1 MTADANEAASRRPL
15 RPPHSHALARR
26 DRPVVALLRRHWRKF
41 GAFGTIGFTVFLAG
55 LALQVALV
63 RLAGMGNVTSYVIKT
78 LASVQLSLLLNRYLT
93 WRDRD
98 IPMIRAAALFNVQQL
113 AIQGIGVAAYAGLVR
128 LGVGYIVA
136 NVAITAILT
145 PFGYV
150 ASHVWSLAS
159 RRSTRLAD
167 GGVHHSNAGA
177 RLATGSTH
185 HAYAGAHDAYAGA
198 HHANAA
204 QHATAAQH
212 AYAGATL
219 IPRARDSEI
228 TWPLPVLRDEI
239 VAQPAPARRSRWALL
254 DSVPWSLVVIL
265 AAQATMSLRL
275 MWTNTAFLDEATYLF
290 AGHVELMHW
299 LHGSAV
305 PTYAT
310 YFSGAPVVYP
320 PLAALAASAGG
331 LIGARL
337 LSLAFMLGATI
348 LLWGVAT
355 RLFGRW
361 AGFLAAA
368 LFAALGPTQFL
379 GAFATY
385 DAMSLFLLAAAAW
398 CVVAAEDR
406 DDSTLLVIAGAA
418 LLALANAT
426 KYASIL
432 FDPTI
437 VALGALVVA
446 RRRGTKAAV
455 GRGGMIAA
463 CAVAM
468 DAGLLALGGSPYF
481 TGLLSTTVSRAVG
494 GNPASVVLTD
504 ASRWIGIACIPAA
517 IGVAVALARRRD
529 RVQAAIVT
537 LLAVSGVLAPL
548 NQARIHTT
556 TSLSKHVDFGAWFAA
571 VAAGFLIMQLA
582 RVSRRR
588 WAAAGLALV
597 GAAAVLV
604 PAAVVGRTQSG
615 YFFQTWPNSSQ
626 VAYRLQSLTR
636 QHQGH
641 YLTEDYDVP
650 AYYLQDHVAWWQW
663 SDTWFFAYRP
673 AGTTRTLKGLAAY
686 QAAIQQHYFSLVI
699 LDFGDT
705 ANTDKAITADIRQ
718 AATYHVIAELPYWDK
733 FGVGQFTVWMY
744 RPRAAT
750 APAATGRVATT
761 RATIGGPRERRH

>member
-1 MTADANEAASRRPL
+1 MITDGNKAASKRAL
-15 RPPHSHALARR
+15 RPPPRHVADRR
-26 DRPVVALLRRHWRKF
+26 DRYWATAVLRRHWRKF
-41 GAFGTIGFTVFLAG
+41 GVFGTIGFTVFLVG

-63 RLAGMGNVTSYVIKT
+63 RLTGMGNVTSYVIKT
-78 LASVQLSLLLNRYLT
+78 LASVELSLLLNRYLT

-98 IPMIRAAALFNVQQL
+98 IPIVRAAALFNIQQL
-113 AIQGIGVAAYAGLVR
+113 TIQGIGVAAYAGLVR
-128 LGVGYIVA
+128 LGVGYVLA

-145 PFGYV
+145 PGGYM
-150 ASHVWSLAS
+150 ASHLWSLAS
-159 RRSTRLAD
+159 RRAVLPATA
-167 GGVHHSNAGA
+167 GV
-177 RLATGSTH
+177 R
-185 HAYAGAHDAYAGA
+185 YAPRFLDHTLPLP
-198 HHANAA
+198 AA
-204 QHATAAQH
+204 Q
-212 AYAGATL
+212 YEMEPEPEPEL
-219 IPRARDSEI
+219 EPELV
-228 TWPLPVLRDEI
+228 PP
-239 VAQPAPARRSRWALL
+239 RRSRWAVL

-265 AAQATMSLRL
+265 AAQAAMSLRL

-305 PTYAT
+305 PAYAA
-310 YFSGAPVVYP
+310 YFSGAPVLYP

-337 LSLAFMLGATI
+337 LSMAFMLGATA
-348 LLWGVAT
+348 LLWGVGT

-361 AGFLAAA
+361 AGFLAAG
-368 LFAALGPTQFL
+368 LFAALGPTQYL

-406 DDSTLLVIAGAA
+406 DDSTLLLIAGAA

-437 VALGALVVA
+437 VALGALAVA
-446 RRRGTKAAV
+446 RRRGTKSAV
-455 GRGGMIAA
+455 GRGGLIAA
-463 CAVAM
+463 CTVAM
-468 DAGLLALGGSPYF
+468 DAGLLALGGSAYF
-481 TGLLSTTVSRAVG
+481 TGLLSTTVSRAAG

-504 ASRWIGIACIPAA
+504 AARWIGIACIPAA
-517 IGVAVALARRRD
+517 ISLILAAVRRHD
-529 RVQAAIVT
+529 RAMAAIVA

-571 VAAGFLIMQLA
+571 AAAGYLIAQLA
-582 RVSRRR
+582 RISRRR
-588 WAAAGLALV
+588 WAAVPVALLAS
-597 GAAAVLV
+597 AAVLV

-626 VAYRLQSLTR
+626 VTYRLQSLTR
-636 QHQGH
+636 QHVGH

-650 AYYLQDHVAWWQW
+650 AYYLQDHVPWWQW

-673 AGTTRTLKGLAAY
+673 PGATRTLKGLPAY
-686 QAAIQQHYFSLVI
+686 QAAILHHYFALVI

-705 ANTDKAITADIRQ
+705 ANTDRAITADIRQ
-718 AATYHVIAELPYWDK
+718 AGTYHVIAELPYWDK
-733 FGVGQFTVWMY
+733 FGIGQFTVWMY
-744 RPRAAT
+744 QPRAAT
-750 APAATGRVATT
+750 PRAASPRAAIARPATA
-761 RATIGGPRERRH
+761 RAVRRSS

>member
-1 MTADANEAASRRPL
+1 M
-15 RPPHSHALARR
+15 
-26 DRPVVALLRRHWRKF
+26 LRRHWRRF
-41 GAFGTIGFTVFLAG
+41 GVFGTIGFTVFLAG
-55 LALQVALV
+55 LVLQVALV
-63 RLAGMGNVTSYVIKT
+63 RLAGMGEVTSYVIKT

-113 AIQGIGVAAYAGLVR
+113 TIQGIGVAAYAGLVR

-136 NVAITAILT
+136 NVAITALLT
-145 PFGYV
+145 PVGYV
-150 ASHVWSLAS
+150 ASHLWSLAS
-159 RRSTRLAD
+159 RRAARPAAAGVQPVPAGVTFVPQDAEITRPLPAVRD
-167 GGVHHSNAGA
+167 EAGA
-177 RLATGSTH
+177 G
-185 HAYAGAHDAYAGA
+185 
-198 HHANAA
+198 
-204 QHATAAQH
+204 
-212 AYAGATL
+212 
-219 IPRARDSEI
+219 P
-228 TWPLPVLRDEI
+228 P
-239 VAQPAPARRSRWALL
+239 RRSRWALL

-290 AGHVELMHW
+290 AGHVEIAHW
-299 LHGSAV
+299 LHGSAA
-305 PTYAT
+305 PAYAT
-310 YFSGAPVVYP
+310 YFSGAPVLYP

-337 LSLAFMLGATI
+337 LSMAFMLGATA

-361 AGFLAAA
+361 AGFLGAA

-385 DAMSLFLLAAAAW
+385 DAMSLFLLTAATW
-398 CVVAAEDR
+398 CVVASEDR
-406 DDSTLLVIAGAA
+406 DDSTLLLIAGAA

-426 KYASIL
+426 KYASML

-437 VALGALVVA
+437 VALGALAVT
-446 RRRGTKAAV
+446 RRRGVKAAV
-455 GRGGMIAA
+455 GRGGLIAA
-463 CAVAM
+463 ITVAM

-517 IGVAVALARRRD
+517 ISVLVVLARRRD
-529 RVQAAIVT
+529 RVQAAIVG

-571 VAAGFLIMQLA
+571 IAAGFLIMQFA
-582 RVSRRR
+582 RISRRR
-588 WAAAGLALV
+588 WAGAVLALL
-597 GAAAVLV
+597 ASAAVLV

-626 VAYRLQSLTR
+626 VTYRLQSLTR

-663 SDTWFFAYRP
+663 SDTWFFAYTP
-673 AGTTRTLKGLAAY
+673 AGADHTLKGLAAY
-686 QAAIQQHYFSLVI
+686 QAAIQHHYFSLVI

-705 ANTDKAITADIRQ
+705 ANTDRAITADIRQ
-718 AATYHVIAELPYWDK
+718 AGTYHVIAELPYWDK

-744 RPRAAT
+744 QPRAAT
-750 APAATGRVATT
+750 ALATGRVA
-761 RATIGGPRERRH
+761 AVGAIGGSRERRH